1 MKPSQ
6 LSYGGIFVIFTIAVG
21 LLYFDRFPRRFLP
34 PPSASSQSVQTE
46 TNLKVLESPS
56 PTPTP
61 LQPDPQLQAIVDAQI
76 ASLKNVG
83 FDPAQQSV
91 WIESSEGTVGEYQ
104 GRTRLP
110 AASLTKLATTLAALN
125 SWPADY
131 KFYTRI
137 VSQGTI
143 ENGVLKGDLI
153 VQGGA
158 DPFYVWES
166 GIQLGNALNQ
176 LGIKTVSGNLVIQ
189 GIFVMNFERDPTI
202 AGGLLRQAF
211 NADLWSGEAEQQYQT
226 FPAGTP
232 KPNLT
237 IDGEVVLATALPTG
251 TQVLIEQPSLTL
263 VQLLKQMNNYSNNI
277 MAQLFADL
285 LGGPP
290 ILQEAVVNLAKIPAA
305 EVALTNGSGL
315 GPENQISARG
325 TCQILRA
332 IGESLAPYQLGL
344 PDVMPVTKVDPGT
357 LAYRNLPPGVTAKT
371 GTLWDV
377 STLAGVISN
386 SDRPAVSLDQAN
398 TLCFAIFNRGS
409 GIDFF
414 YTSQENLV
422 TELKNQL
429 TKRSS
434 SSQASAPSLPPN
446 GTEIK

>member
-1 MKPSQ
+1 MKSSP
-6 LSYGGIFVIFTIAVG
+6 LSYGGIFVIFTIAVV
-21 LLYFDRFPRRFLP
+21 LLYLDRFPRRFSP
-34 PPSASSQSVQTE
+34 PPSGSASVQSSE
-46 TNLKVLESPS
+46 TNLKVLESPPS

-61 LQPDPQLQAIVDAQI
+61 LRPDPQLQAIVDAHI
-76 ASLKNVG
+76 AKLKNAG
-83 FDPAQQSV
+83 FDPSQQAV
-91 WIESSEGTVGEYQ
+91 WVESSEGTVGEYQ

-143 ENGVLKGDLI
+143 ENGVLQGDLI

-176 LGIKTVSGNLVIQ
+176 LGIKTVKGNLVIQ
-189 GIFVMNFERDPTI
+189 GIFVMNFERDPAI
-202 AGGLLRQAF
+202 GGTLLRQAL
-211 NADLWSGEAEQQYQT
+211 NADLWSGEADQQYQT
-226 FPAGTP
+226 LPTGTP

-237 IDGEVVLATALPTG
+237 IEGEVVVATDLPVG
-251 TQVLIEQPSLTL
+251 TQLLIEQPSLTL

-285 LGGPP
+285 LGGSS
-290 ILQEAVVNLAKIPAA
+290 ILQEAVVNLAKIPAS
-305 EVALTNGSGL
+305 EVALINGSGL

-344 PDVMPVTKVDPGT
+344 PDIMPVTKVDPGT
-357 LAYRNLPPGVTAKT
+357 LEYRYLPPGIAAKT
-371 GTLWDV
+371 GTLWNV
-377 STLAGVISN
+377 STLAGVISPN
-386 SDRPAVSLDQAN
+386 DRPATSLDQPQ
-398 TLCFAIFNRGS
+398 TLCFAILNRGS

-422 TELKNQL
+422 TELKTQL
-429 TKRSS
+429 TKTQLTERSS
-434 SSQASAPSLPPN
+434 SPQTNPSNP
-446 GTEIK
+446 